1 MDSNE
6 KAIARKFFKLRILES
21 EGQSFEGLFTC
32 IMQYAGPDFQ
42 QIKPW
47 GNIGDRKN
55 DGYIPSKGIYFQ
67 VYAPEDISKSMN
79 KAVKKLESDFS
90 GLLEEWK
97 GVKEY
102 HFVINDKYKGVPPQL
117 AQAIQ
122 KIAEDHSIKAD
133 IFGVNKLEDLVLSLD
148 DDRILTIVDG
158 LPNPADIS
166 ILNYG
171 TLGEVIEHL
180 MKVDISST
188 QDSAIVYPD
197 WGDKIKFNSLSET
210 VEKWLTGG
218 FSHVVALDEYLDSES
233 NFHAEKVKNK
243 IRKIYTDKARDF
255 SGDELFIEIM
265 NAVSPKAEISFQNAA
280 IIIMAKYFKTCDIFE
295 EPK

>member
-1 MDSNE
+1 MDSNKKVGVRE
-6 KAIARKFFKLRILES
+6 RFKLRVYEY
-21 EGQSFEGLFTC
+21 EGQSFEDLFTR
-32 IMQYAGPDFQ
+32 IMRYAEPDFQ
-42 QIKPW
+42 QIEPW
-47 GNIGDRKN
+47 GNIGDCKN

-67 VYAPEDISKSMN
+67 VYAPKDISKSIN

-102 HFVINDKYKGVPPQL
+102 HFVINDKYKGVPPKL

-122 KIAEDHSIKAD
+122 KIDEDYSIKAD
-133 IFGVNKLEDLVLSLD
+133 IWTVNKLEDLVLSLD
-148 DDRILTIVDG
+148 DDKILTIVGG

-180 MKVDISST
+180 MKLDIST
-188 QDSAIVYPD
+188 QGSVIGYPN
-197 WGDKIKFNSLSET
+197 WGDKIKFNGLSGT
-210 VEKWLTGG
+210 VEQWLNDG
-218 FSHVVALDEYLDSES
+218 FSHIVALDKYLNNES
-233 NFHAEKVKNK
+233 NFHAEAVKNK
-243 IRKIYTDKARDF
+243 IRKIYADKDRDF

-265 NAVSPKAEISFQNAA
+265 NSVSPRAEISFQDAA
-280 IIIMAKYFKTCDIFE
+280 IIIMAKYFEICEIFK

>member
-1 MDSNE
+1 MDSNK
-6 KAIARKFFKLRILES
+6 KAIVRKFFKLRILES

-117 AQAIQ
+117 AQVIQ
-122 KIAEDHSIKAD
+122 KIDEDYSIKAD
-133 IFGVNKLEDLVLSLD
+133 IWTVNKLEDLVLSLD
-148 DDRILTIVDG
+148 DDKILTIVGG

-166 ILNYG
+166 TLDYG

-180 MKVDISST
+180 MKLDIST
-188 QDSAIVYPD
+188 QGSVIGYP
-197 WGDKIKFNSLSET
+197 N
-210 VEKWLTGG
+210 
-218 FSHVVALDEYLDSES
+218 
-233 NFHAEKVKNK
+233 
-243 IRKIYTDKARDF
+243 
-255 SGDELFIEIM
+255 
-265 NAVSPKAEISFQNAA
+265 
-280 IIIMAKYFKTCDIFE
+280 
-295 EPK
+295 